1 MPLSVSTSPEKE
13 RFHLWSAMP
22 TPLLPDLE
30 LDLESLARSIEWQH
44 GLSIEGLFVAGTCGE
59 GPFLRDRQIDLL
71 TRSTVELSA
80 GRMPVSVQV
89 TDNSAGRILDRI
101 ARAKDHG
108 AQMATLAPP
117 RFERF
122 ATPNT
127 LGRLYREVL
136 DRTPLPLC
144 IYNLPFKTMV
154 PLELVP
160 ELYAHPNL
168 LMVKDST
175 ADAARQKVG
184 FEAAKK
190 NPALLLLTGVEIGYY
205 GDLVRGFR
213 GGLLGTA
220 ILNANW
226 ARAMHDAID
235 AGDHAKARAISA
247 HIDKFLLAIFGG
259 PGVPSWMGGLKY
271 CLARMGLFSHEATHL
286 DMPADSETK
295 ARIDQLIADKFWEF
309 DASQLAEAP

>member
-1 MPLSVSTSPEKE
+1 
-13 RFHLWSAMP
+13 MP

-168 LMVKDST
+168 RMVKDST
-175 ADAARQKVG
+175 ADIGTSVASGVGDCASRVGPRESTLKPQDTAPSRRLPAQSSATPARR
-184 FEAAKK
+184 
-190 NPALLLLTGVEIGYY
+190 T
-205 GDLVRGFR
+205 
-213 GGLLGTA
+213 
-220 ILNANW
+220 
-226 ARAMHDAID
+226 
-235 AGDHAKARAISA
+235 
-247 HIDKFLLAIFGG
+247 
-259 PGVPSWMGGLKY
+259 
-271 CLARMGLFSHEATHL
+271 
-286 DMPADSETK
+286 
-295 ARIDQLIADKFWEF
+295 
-309 DASQLAEAP
+309 